1 MGGTIIDQTIFLTLV
16 RTTSERSCARILIDS
31 IRSFGGVLSH
41 CPIWLFEA
49 NPQKAPCSSLEGMDV
64 QVFSLSVPDT
74 VRHYYFADKV
84 YACAQ
89 AEEMVTPRVQ
99 SLIWIDPA
107 CLIIKPPLLFD
118 LSQSF
123 DAAVRPVHIRNVGL
137 SPTEPLDG
145 FWKKICETVGVH
157 DIQTTVETFVDAQRI
172 RSYFNS
178 HAFAINPS
186 KGLLCRWFEC
196 FEALVCDEEYQ
207 KGTCQDER
215 HQIFLHQAVLSA
227 LLVTRLD
234 PKRVRVLP
242 PDYNYPYNLHQSVP
256 LDRRAAALND
266 LVCIAYENRSLDPNL
281 VDDIDIRDL
290 LRSWL
295 SAHAAPPEKH
305 VVSEGG
311 PGET

>member
-1 MGGTIIDQTIFLTLV
+1 MSDTIVDQTVFLTLV
-16 RTTSERSCARILIDS
+16 RTTGERACARILIDS

-49 NPQKAPCSSLEGMDV
+49 DPQKAPCKSMGRIDV
-64 QVFSLSVPDT
+64 QIFSLSVPDT
-74 VRHYYFADKV
+74 MRHYYYADKV

-89 AEEMVTPRVQ
+89 AEELVAPRVQ
-99 SLIWIDPA
+99 SLIWIDPV
-107 CLIIKPPLLFD
+107 CLIIRPPLLLD
-118 LSQSF
+118 LGQSY

-137 SPTEPLDG
+137 PPAEPLDS
-145 FWKKICETVGVH
+145 FWRKIYGTVGVH

-178 HAFAINPS
+178 HAFAVNPA
-186 KGLLCRWFEC
+186 KGLLRRWLERFES
-196 FEALVCDEEYQ
+196 LVCDEEFQ
-207 KGTCQDER
+207 TSSCQDEL

-227 LLVTRLD
+227 LLVIMLD

-256 LDRRAAALND
+256 LDRQAPALND
-266 LVCIAYENRSLDPNL
+266 LVCIAYEDRSLDPN
-281 VDDIDIRDL
+281 VGDDIAIYDP

-295 SAHAAPPEKH
+295 SAHAAPDNESLEPN
-305 VVSEGG
+305 
-311 PGET
+311 T

>member
-1 MGGTIIDQTIFLTLV
+1 MSDTIVDQTIFLTLA
-16 RTTSERSCARILIDS
+16 RTTSERSYARILIDS
-31 IRSFGGVLSH
+31 IRSFGGILSH

-49 NPQKAPCSSLEGMDV
+49 NRQKASCDSLEGMDV
-64 QVFSLSVPDT
+64 QIFSLSVPDT

-89 AEEMVTPRVQ
+89 AEEMATPRAQ

-107 CLIIKPPLLFD
+107 CLIIKPPLLFN
-118 LSQSF
+118 LSQSS

-137 SPTEPLDG
+137 PPTEPLDG

-186 KGLLCRWFEC
+186 KCLLRQWFEC

-207 KGTCQDER
+207 RGACQDES
-215 HQIFLHQAVLSA
+215 HQIFLL
-227 LLVTRLD
+227 
-234 PKRVRVLP
+234 
-242 PDYNYPYNLHQSVP
+242 
-256 LDRRAAALND
+256 
-266 LVCIAYENRSLDPNL
+266 
-281 VDDIDIRDL
+281 
-290 LRSWL
+290 
-295 SAHAAPPEKH
+295 
-305 VVSEGG
+305 
-311 PGET
+311 

>member
-1 MGGTIIDQTIFLTLV
+1 MSKRIIDQTIFLTLV
-16 RTTSERSCARILIDS
+16 RTDRERSCARILIDS

-49 NPQKAPCSSLEGMDV
+49 DPQSAPCNSLGSMDV
-64 QVFSLSVPDT
+64 QVFSLNVPDT

-84 YACAQ
+84 YACAR
-89 AEEMVTPRVQ
+89 AEEMATKIQ

-107 CLIIKPPLLFD
+107 CLVIRPLLSFD
-118 LSQSF
+118 LDQSF

-137 SPTEPLDG
+137 PPAKPLDG
-145 FWKKICETVGVH
+145 FWKKLYETMGVR

-186 KGLLCRWFEC
+186 KGLLRRWFEC
-196 FEALVCDEEYQ
+196 FETLVCDEEYQ
-207 KGTCQDER
+207 KDACRDKR
-215 HQIFLHQAVLSA
+215 HQVFLHQAVWSA
-227 LLVTRLD
+227 LLATRLE
-234 PKRVRVLP
+234 PKRVRILP

-256 LDRRAAALND
+256 LGRRAAALND
-266 LVCIAYENRSLDPNL
+266 LVCVAYEDRSLDPNL
-281 VDDIDIRDL
+281 MDDIDIHDP

-295 SAHAAPPEKH
+295 SAHIAPNTPLQ
-305 VVSEGG
+305 
-311 PGET
+311 PPR